1 MPMDDLLS
9 YLLPRAP
16 SLVATLVVTALPM
29 AAAALLAPP
38 RRRTVPAVLAG
49 TGLLLGSIA
58 LVSTPG
64 LHGPFLYD
72 PAVLTARRVAHTTAG
87 SVLIAGTLCLLAVV
101 VLILLRP
108 GGGRPRIVLGAA
120 AALLIGLG
128 TPFAFRASFG
138 RHLWSMEFHGG
149 VFVPVV
155 AGLPLLAVLSGLLV
169 LLGARVAAAGV
180 GIGAAAIPA
189 AVLTATAGGMD
200 LLSLHTDAQLASI
213 PAGLI
218 LAASV
223 CVGALGAG
231 VWLMAG
237 RYWADPA
244 RENPGGAS
252 RDSSSRS
259 S

>member
-120 AALLIGLG
+120 A
-128 TPFAFRASFG
+128 
-138 RHLWSMEFHGG
+138 
-149 VFVPVV
+149 
-155 AGLPLLAVLSGLLV
+155 
-169 LLGARVAAAGV
+169 GV